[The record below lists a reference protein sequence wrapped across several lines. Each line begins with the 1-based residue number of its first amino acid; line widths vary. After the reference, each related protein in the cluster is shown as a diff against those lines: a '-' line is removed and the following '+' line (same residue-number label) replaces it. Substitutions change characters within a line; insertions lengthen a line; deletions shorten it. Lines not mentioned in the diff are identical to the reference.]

1 MDGRRIYK
9 KRSAEQN
16 EGYCFA
22 YVANI
27 TEKFGEY
34 VAAEHFCACGDQFC
48 KLTERRLA

>member
-34 VAAEHFCACGDQFC
+34 GCILHPLTDDFAELNGRVA
-48 KLTERRLA
+48 